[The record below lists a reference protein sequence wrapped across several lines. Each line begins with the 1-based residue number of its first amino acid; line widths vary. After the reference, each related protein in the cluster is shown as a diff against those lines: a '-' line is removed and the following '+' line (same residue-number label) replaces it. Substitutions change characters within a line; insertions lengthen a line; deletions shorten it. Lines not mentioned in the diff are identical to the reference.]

1 MFHFSITVI
10 KVYAILFKAAVH
22 FHDRPSKFFF
32 SNASTLQ
39 VQAVG
44 MGIMGSYD
52 HLTPIYFSF
61 FFVCQVS
68 EYDGLLYLDHLA
80 ALIYT
85 ASGTFFIAY

>member
-1 MFHFSITVI
+1 MFHFRITVI

-22 FHDRPSKFFF
+22 FHDRPSKFF

-39 VQAVG
+39 VEAVG
-44 MGIMGSYD
+44 IGIMGSYN
-52 HLTPIYFSF
+52 HLLPFIFLF

-68 EYDGLLYLDHLA
+68 EYDGLLYLYHLA

-85 ASGTFFIAY
+85 TSGTFFIAY